1 MEYSIGEV
9 ADLLNVSRDMIR
21 YYEKQGAIRSGR
33 NAANNYRSY
42 DTMEVFWLL
51 EAMQHKSWGIPI
63 SEISEIRRNE
73 YSWSTERFLREEA
86 AKMKEDA
93 SYKEL
98 LAGRLLELR
107 KYMLLGMRNIG
118 NYWVDHVEA
127 EYRCQLVTGHGDEYD
142 RIGIA
147 PESSRFLFSDRYMP
161 FIDNALTADG
171 ARIKWEMSIRE
182 KYLSALPGPIPDT
195 FFQVPER
202 LCLCTNADIGEIG
215 HFDASALAGLREY
228 ADRRGYKVH
237 DGQPVRGILL
247 GRGFEGGHFHRIVR
261 LMLPVD

>member
-1 MEYSIGEV
+1 MEYTIGEV
-9 ADLLNVSRDMIR
+9 ADLLNISRDMIR
-21 YYEKQGAIRSGR
+21 YYEKQGAIKSGR
-33 NAANNYRSY
+33 NEVNNYRSY

-86 AKMKEDA
+86 AKLKEDA
-93 SYKEL
+93 ACKEL

-107 KYMLLGMRNIG
+107 RYMLLGMRNIG

-127 EYRCQLVTGHGDEYD
+127 EYRCHLVTGRGDAYD

-147 PESSRFLFSDRYMP
+147 PASSRFVFSDRYMP
-161 FIDNALTADG
+161 FVDNALTADG
-171 ARIKWEMSIRE
+171 DRINWEMSIRE
-182 KYLSALPGPIPDT
+182 KYLSALPDSLPDT
-195 FFQVPER
+195 FFKVPER

-215 HFDASALAGLREY
+215 SFDASALDSLREY

-237 DGQPVRGILL
+237 DDQPIRGFLL
-247 GRGFEGGHFHRIVR
+247 GRGFEGGRFHRIVR
-261 LMLPVD
+261 LMLPID